1 MYDAD
6 NNEIM
11 EITEDT
17 LANGKELAVIFGVT
31 KRRIRQLAEDDIV
44 VSADYRG
51 RYRLAD
57 SVKGYAAFRA
67 KPETSE
73 DDQQMEKD
81 RRKAELMLKEAK
93 AKVAMLHAKELEGE
107 MHRSEDVQVFTQ
119 DLIDCVKTSLL
130 NLPGRCSVQLSLCTS
145 AEECSIILKDTVKD
159 VLREISEF
167 DYDPV
172 RYEARVRERLNMKE
186 VNEDYD

>member
-1 MYDAD
+1 MYDAG
-6 NNEIM
+6 NNEIA

-73 DDQQMEKD
+73 DDQKIERD
-81 RRKAELMLKEAK
+81 RRQAELTYKESRAK
-93 AKVAMLHAKELEGE
+93 IAMLNARELEGE
-107 MHRSEDVQVFTQ
+107 MHRAEDVQMFTQ
-119 DLIDCVKTSLL
+119 DLIDYVKTSLL
-130 NLPGRCSVQLSLCTS
+130 SLPGQCAVELSLCS
-145 AEECSIILKDTVKD
+145 DAEECQIILKDTVRGI
-159 VLREISEF
+159 LREISEF
-167 DYDPV
+167 DYDPA
-172 RYEARVRERLNMKE
+172 RYESKVRERLNMKE
-186 VNEDYD
+186 VNEDYE